1 LILLCHDISFHAIFI
16 RSPFG
21 YNRMLDF
28 FKGYSNEIGYYAI
41 FNDICLIIIT
51 CLLSMYFNKFNL
63 NINIIFLVISCYF
76 YPFMI
81 YYQ

>member
-1 LILLCHDISFHAIFI
+1 
-16 RSPFG
+16 
-21 YNRMLDF
+21 MLDF